1 MLAAIACLAS
11 ANSRAPLSWRLVDD
25 FLLTGPCRFTEPDST
40 RQLQSRD
47 EVVSTAKN
55 ILSSC
60 PTERYLLVTQPNLN
74 AGHLRSAAAVPKL
87 HSSLEKSKSTFSVA
101 EVAGLVDVK
110 QLHDYINEACNGKSV
125 LIDELNLT
133 PLTASNND
141 VLGDNGTESS
151 QYVA

>member
-1 MLAAIACLAS
+1 M
-11 ANSRAPLSWRLVDD
+11 DD